1 MADAIRRVEA
11 QGRFGALEDDALRD
25 PPPDGSHRPRLLRA
39 MRERIEEIIQREGS
53 FTVSKSVGYFVA
65 TVDRSLPDQHTHC

>member
-1 MADAIRRVEA
+1 
-11 QGRFGALEDDALRD
+11 
-25 PPPDGSHRPRLLRA
+25 

-65 TVDRSLPDQHTHC
+65 TADASSPDEAMPC